1 MHHGSPKARH
11 AMYEQWVR
19 QYGAELYRFAHRA
32 CGDCEV
38 AEDLVQET
46 FYEAWKCMNRLRDTE
61 RARAWLFQ
69 ILRHRYSRWVRTE
82 RRNPAPAP
90 GTFGI
95 SPSDTAAPHAASE
108 RAEGNGVS
116 NLAERDALQLAL
128 NQVSDVLKLP
138 LLMVFIEGLTCRE
151 TAARLD
157 LPLGTVL
164 SRIHRAKRQLRAIL
178 REPLGAEARD
188 EVDEEPHSSHRY
200 RIGGES

>member
-1 MHHGSPKARH
+1 MRHGSAKARQT
-11 AMYEQWVR
+11 MYEHWVR
-19 QYGAELYRFAHRA
+19 DHGAELYGFAYRA

-82 RRNPAPAP
+82 RRSPAAGPLDAAALAAVST
-90 GTFGI
+90 GAEAAHLGERD
-95 SPSDTAAPHAASE
+95 SLQTAL
-108 RAEGNGVS
+108 NGVS
-116 NLAERDALQLAL
+116 DAL
-128 NQVSDVLKLP
+128 KIP
-138 LLMVFIEGLTCRE
+138 LLMVFIEGLTCHE
-151 TAARLD
+151 TATRLD

-178 REPLGAEARD
+178 RESDAQDDAAQQTDTSR
-188 EVDEEPHSSHRY
+188 RY